1 MELTP
6 HIFAPNQR
14 FASFLTRFLKLLLD
28 FWVVGVTLNAFK
40 VFRLIRLSRSPNMK
54 SPNILLSIVAAV
66 TMTFG
71 VSTSS
76 AHGQADQSGLVRAWG
91 YNSNG
96 QCDIPSD
103 LGVCTQIAGGAVHTI
118 AIQQSGLVR
127 AWGYNYYG
135 QCNIPSDLGACTQ
148 IAGGGQHTIAIQQ
161 SGLVR
166 AWGFND
172 YGQCNIPSD
181 LGACKQIAGGGQH
194 TIAIQQSGLVRA
206 WGFNDYGQCN
216 ISSDLGACKQIAGG
230 NGHTIALRQDG
241 VVRAWGYNDYGQ
253 CNVPSDL
260 GACTKIAGGNIHTIA
275 LRQDGIVRAW
285 GYNVVGSC
293 NIPSDLG
300 VCKQI
305 AGGYH
310 TIALQQSGLVRAWGY
325 DVYGQCNVP
334 SDLGMCTQIA
344 GGFGHTIAIKP
355 SNTSDVDGDGIP
367 AYLDNC
373 PTIANP
379 TQADCDSD
387 GIGDVCENVFIA
399 SSTANMGAFSFATP
413 ANGTIANC
421 VRATGSVT
429 VTITVVAD
437 LGNNTNE
444 YATLKIGGVV
454 IENFLFLTTGHDCPA
469 TPDVATLIVSAA
481 TWNSFVAQY
490 GANVPVQI
498 VGAVLVDPAQCAS
511 PFSTVAVRYGGPNFD
526 CNGNGLQDSCEIA
539 SGAADC
545 DSDGALDACEIAAG
559 QETDIDGNGIPDPC
573 QGDCNANG
581 LPDAYELAQGLV
593 PDCNSNGIPDSCDI
607 ATGFALDCNVNAI
620 PDSCDIATGFSK
632 DCNANAIPDS
642 CDFASGFA
650 HDCNTNNIPDS
661 CDIASGLSND
671 VEPNGV
677 PDECKADC
685 NGNGLPDAYE
695 LAQGLQP
702 DCNSNAIP
710 DSCDIASGLSK
721 DCNSN
726 SIPDSCD
733 IAAGEVDKDADG
745 RPDQCEYDYGDFDLD
760 GTIGGV
766 ELSIIL
772 SVWGIPNPP
781 VGDINHDGIVN
792 GIDLSTILSRWGNV
806 PYGIPPL
813 AWATTLAEFPDP
825 AVVTDAN
832 LRAAITASGLPW
844 KVRDNG
850 TNIEMLLV
858 PAGIFT
864 MGCSASNSYG
874 CNSDE
879 SPTHQVTLSAFYI
892 GRYEVTQAQWTA
904 KMGSNPSYFQRAS
917 FPDAANRP
925 VESVSWNMIASGSTS
940 FMSVTGLRLPTEAEW
955 EYAYRAGTTTAFH
968 SYPAQPTGFNDDTL
982 LGNIAW
988 FNSSSGNQ
996 THAVGGKY
1004 ANALGLHDMS
1014 GNVWEWC
1021 QDWYDS
1027 TYYVSS
1033 PLANPTGPA
1042 TGSSR
1047 LFRGGGWLNNSGSC
1061 RASQRYYFTP
1071 DMIGYNIGF
1080 RVVRNP

>member
-1 MELTP
+1 
-6 HIFAPNQR
+6 
-14 FASFLTRFLKLLLD
+14 
-28 FWVVGVTLNAFK
+28 
-40 VFRLIRLSRSPNMK
+40 MK

-76 AHGQADQSGLVRAWG
+76 VQAQADQSGLLRAWVYNGNGQCNIPSDLGICTQIAGGGYHTIAIQQSGIVRAWG
-91 YNSNG
+91 WNIYG
-96 QCDIPSD
+96 QCEIPSDLGACTQIAGGYAHTIAIQQSGFVRAWGNNDFGQGNIPSD
-103 LGVCTQIAGGAVHTI
+103 LGVCTQIAGGGYHTI

-127 AWGYNYYG
+127 AWGYNNYG
-135 QCNIPSDLGACTQ
+135 QCNIPSDLGVCRKIAGGQYHTIAIQQSGFVRAWGYNGNGQCNIPSVLGVCTQIAGAPAHTIAIQQSGILRAWGDNNFGQCNIPSDLGVCTQ
-148 IAGGGQHTIAIQQ
+148 IAGGERHTIAIQQ

-166 AWGFND
+166 AWGDNN
-172 YGQCNIPSD
+172 YGPLD
-181 LGACKQIAGGGQH
+181 
-194 TIAIQQSGLVRA
+194 
-206 WGFNDYGQCN
+206 
-216 ISSDLGACKQIAGG
+216 
-230 NGHTIALRQDG
+230 
-241 VVRAWGYNDYGQ
+241 
-253 CNVPSDL
+253 
-260 GACTKIAGGNIHTIA
+260 
-275 LRQDGIVRAW
+275 
-285 GYNVVGSC
+285 
-293 NIPSDLG
+293 IPSDLG
-300 VCKQI
+300 VC
-305 AGGYH
+305 
-310 TIALQQSGLVRAWGY
+310 
-325 DVYGQCNVP
+325 
-334 SDLGMCTQIA
+334 TQIA
-344 GGFGHTIAIKP
+344 VGFLHNIAIKP

-373 PTIANP
+373 QTIANP

-387 GIGDVCENVFIA
+387 GIGDVCENTFIA

-413 ANGTIANC
+413 ASGTIPNC
-421 VRATGSVT
+421 VRATGPVT

-454 IENFLFLTTGHDCPA
+454 VENFLFLTTGHDCPA

-498 VGAVLVDPAQCAS
+498 VGAVLVDPAQCAG

-573 QGDCNANG
+573 QVDCNANG
-581 LPDAYELAQGLV
+581 IPDAYEIAQGLM
-593 PDCNSNGIPDSCDI
+593 PDCNGNGIPDSCDI

-642 CDFASGFA
+642 CDLASGFA

-695 LAQGLQP
+695 LAQGLKP
-702 DCNSNAIP
+702 DCNGNAIP
-710 DSCDIASGLSK
+710 DSCDIASGVSK

-792 GIDLSTILSRWGNV
+792 GIDLSTILGRWGAV
-806 PYGIPPL
+806 PYGIPSLP
-813 AWATTLAEFPDP
+813 WATTLAELPDP

-850 TNIEMLLV
+850 TSIEMLLV

-864 MGCSASNSYG
+864 MGCNASTQYG

-879 SPTHQVTLSAFYI
+879 DPTHQVALTNAFYM
-892 GRYEVTQAQWTA
+892 GRYEVTQAQWLA
-904 KMGSNPSYFQRAS
+904 KMGSNPSAFQGAS
-917 FPDAANRP
+917 YPDAANRP

-982 LGNIAW
+982 LDNIAW
-988 FNSSSGNQ
+988 YSSNSGGQ
-996 THAVGGKY
+996 THAVGGKF
-1004 ANALGLHDMS
+1004 ANGLGLHDML
-1014 GNVWEWC
+1014 GNVSEWC
-1021 QDWYDS
+1021 QDWYSS
-1027 TYYVSS
+1027 TYYASS
-1033 PLANPTGPA
+1033 PLTNPIGPA
-1042 TGSSR
+1042 TSSHRCLRGSQWSVNSSDC
-1047 LFRGGGWLNNSGSC
+1047 RGSHRSL
-1061 RASQRYYFTP
+1061 FTP
-1071 DMIGYNIGF
+1071 ENFYGGVGF
-1080 RVVRNP
+1080 RAVRNP

>member
-1 MELTP
+1 
-6 HIFAPNQR
+6 
-14 FASFLTRFLKLLLD
+14 
-28 FWVVGVTLNAFK
+28 
-40 VFRLIRLSRSPNMK
+40 
-54 SPNILLSIVAAV
+54 
-66 TMTFG
+66 
-71 VSTSS
+71 
-76 AHGQADQSGLVRAWG
+76 
-91 YNSNG
+91 
-96 QCDIPSD
+96 
-103 LGVCTQIAGGAVHTI
+103 
-118 AIQQSGLVR
+118 
-127 AWGYNYYG
+127 
-135 QCNIPSDLGACTQ
+135 
-148 IAGGGQHTIAIQQ
+148 
-161 SGLVR
+161 
-166 AWGFND
+166 
-172 YGQCNIPSD
+172 
-181 LGACKQIAGGGQH
+181 
-194 TIAIQQSGLVRA
+194 
-206 WGFNDYGQCN
+206 
-216 ISSDLGACKQIAGG
+216 
-230 NGHTIALRQDG
+230 
-241 VVRAWGYNDYGQ
+241 
-253 CNVPSDL
+253 
-260 GACTKIAGGNIHTIA
+260 
-275 LRQDGIVRAW
+275 
-285 GYNVVGSC
+285 
-293 NIPSDLG
+293 
-300 VCKQI
+300 
-305 AGGYH
+305 
-310 TIALQQSGLVRAWGY
+310 
-325 DVYGQCNVP
+325 
-334 SDLGMCTQIA
+334 
-344 GGFGHTIAIKP
+344 
-355 SNTSDVDGDGIP
+355 
-367 AYLDNC
+367 
-373 PTIANP
+373 
-379 TQADCDSD
+379 
-387 GIGDVCENVFIA
+387 
-399 SSTANMGAFSFATP
+399 MGAFSFATP
-413 ANGTIANC
+413 ASGTIANC
-421 VRATGSVT
+421 VRATGPVT

-454 IENFLFLTTGHDCPA
+454 VENFLFLTTGHDCPA

-481 TWNSFVAQY
+481 TWNSFVAEY

-498 VGAVLVDPAQCAS
+498 VGAVLVDPAQCAN

-559 QETDIDGNGIPDPC
+559 QETDVDGNGIPDPC

-593 PDCNSNGIPDSCDI
+593 PDCNGNGIPDSCDI
-607 ATGFALDCNVNAI
+607 ATGFAKDCNLNTI

-650 HDCNTNNIPDS
+650 YDCNTNNIPDS

-695 LAQGLQP
+695 IAQGLKP
-702 DCNSNAIP
+702 DCNGNAIP

-792 GIDLSTILSRWGNV
+792 GIDLSTILGRWGAV

-813 AWATTLAEFPDP
+813 AWATTLTEFPDP

-832 LRAAITASGLPW
+832 LRAAITATNLPW
-844 KVRDNG
+844 RVRDNG

-864 MGCSASNSYG
+864 MGCSASNSYA
-874 CNSDE
+874 CISDE
-879 SPTHQVTLSAFYI
+879 SPTHQVTLTNAFYM

-904 KMGSNPSYFQRAS
+904 KMGSNPSGFSGYS
-917 FPDAANRP
+917 DSPSRP
-925 VESVSWNMIASGSTS
+925 VEQVSWNMIASTGG
-940 FMSVTGLRLPTEAEW
+940 FNSVTGFRLPTEAEW

-968 SYPAQPTGFNDDTL
+968 SYAAQPNGFNDDTL
-982 LGNIAW
+982 LSNIAW
-988 FNSSSGNQ
+988 INSNSGNQ
-996 THAVGGKY
+996 THAVGGKF

-1021 QDWYDS
+1021 QDWYSDAS
-1027 TYYVSS
+1027 YTSS
-1033 PLANPTGPA
+1033 PATNPTGPA
-1042 TGSSR
+1042 TGSAR
-1047 LFRGGGWLNNSGSC
+1047 LWRGGPWVGDSYYC
-1061 RASQRYYFTP
+1061 RASLRFYNPP
-1071 DMIGYNIGF
+1071 DSLNNNGIGF
-1080 RVVRNP
+1080 RVARNP